1 MRRIAI
7 AHRSRNHESNSP
19 DFAVY
24 CRETLLSESSV
35 RSLQSYV
42 ASVDVTGGRRNPRV
56 VDMAVASARNITGIY
71 TEPLMSRFGRS
82 RRTNA
87 DSMVQCVRTPQ
98 LRGLFANQ
106 HLAGQSTFVLNGADA
121 SSIHEVNAQKV
132 RSQGR
137 LMTTSRAPGLAASR
151 SRLQNIK
158 LAGETIAGMVSS
170 SSIRTHS
177 TIGIMQL
184 QLSLSDATL
193 RAAHQKRTSTSTNS
207 EENRW
212 PHNDNGNADPTPVHA
227 RETVKIVAH
236 EVMGTHIDENAP
248 LMSAGLDSIAA
259 IEFVNTLSERLD
271 LKIEQT
277 ALFDHPT
284 LNALAGFLSSELASK
299 DEATT
304 PPSEEE
310 QPVAGVQVLETRE

>member
-1 MRRIAI
+1 
-7 AHRSRNHESNSP
+7 
-19 DFAVY
+19 
-24 CRETLLSESSV
+24 
-35 RSLQSYV
+35 
-42 ASVDVTGGRRNPRV
+42 
-56 VDMAVASARNITGIY
+56 
-71 TEPLMSRFGRS
+71 
-82 RRTNA
+82 
-87 DSMVQCVRTPQ
+87 
-98 LRGLFANQ
+98 
-106 HLAGQSTFVLNGADA
+106 
-121 SSIHEVNAQKV
+121 
-132 RSQGR
+132 
-137 LMTTSRAPGLAASR
+137 MTTSRAPGLAASR

-184 QLSLSDATL
+184 QLSLSDRTL
-193 RAAHQKRTSTSTNS
+193 RRAAHQKRTSTSTNS

-212 PHNDNGNADPTPVHA
+212 HNDNSNAGPTRVHA

-310 QPVAGVQVLETRE
+310 HPVAGVRVLETRE